1 MANPIYLKKG
11 EEKRILAGH
20 LWVFSNEV
28 DTGRSPLKE
37 FAPGEHVALYTHRDR
52 FLGMAYINP
61 HSLICARIY
70 AYTRRPLDRSL
81 LAERI
86 SSALKLRAS
95 LYTKP
100 YYRLINS
107 EGDFLP
113 GLVVDR
119 YGETLSIQINTAGME
134 AVKADLLD
142 TLQNIKGVTG
152 MLIQNDN
159 AMRSLEQL
167 TAEGEETHG
176 EVPEEWSVY
185 EGEARFRIIHKQ
197 GQKTGWFYDQR
208 TNRERFKHYAINQRV
223 LDVCSYA
230 GGWSISALLAGART
244 VTAIDASQPAID
256 MATQNAR
263 LNGVNERFESIC
275 GKAFDAL
282 EQLLQEKRQFDV
294 IVTDPPAFIKR
305 KKDFRS
311 GLRGYEKLAQQA
323 SRLLAPEGILVSC
336 SCSQH
341 LPSSALQRVV
351 QSTAHAQKRFAQV
364 LEYGHQAPDH
374 PMHPAMP
381 ETAYLKAIF
390 SRLTAIT

>member
-1 MANPIYLKKG
+1 MANSVYLKKG

-20 LWVFSNEV
+20 LWVFSNEI

-37 FAPGEHVALYTHRDR
+37 FAPGECVALHTHRNR

-70 AYTRRPLDRSL
+70 AYTRRPLDRAL
-81 LAERI
+81 LTERI
-86 SSALKLRAS
+86 SSALKLRTS
-95 LYTKP
+95 LYAKP

-113 GLVVDR
+113 GLVADR
-119 YGETLSIQINTAGME
+119 YGEILSVQITTAGME
-134 AVKADLLD
+134 AVKTDLLD
-142 TLQNIKGVTG
+142 VLQNMTGVTG
-152 MLIQNDN
+152 ILLQNDN
-159 AMRSLEQL
+159 TMRALEQL

-176 EVPEEWSVY
+176 NVPEQWSVY
-185 EGEARFRIIHKQ
+185 EGEAHFRITHKQ
-197 GQKTGWFYDQR
+197 SQKTGWFYDQR
-208 TNRERFKHYAINQRV
+208 ANRERFKHYVNNQRV

-230 GGWSISALLAGART
+230 GGWSVSALLGGARA
-244 VTAIDASQPAID
+244 VMAIDASQSAID
-256 MATQNAR
+256 MATANAR

-275 GKAFDAL
+275 GKAFDVL
-282 EQLLQEKRQFDV
+282 DQLLQEKTRFDV

-323 SRLLAPEGILVSC
+323 SRLLTPEGILVSC

-341 LPSSALQRVV
+341 LSSSALQRVV

-374 PMHPAMP
+374 PIHPAMP

-390 SRLTAIT
+390 SRLTATT